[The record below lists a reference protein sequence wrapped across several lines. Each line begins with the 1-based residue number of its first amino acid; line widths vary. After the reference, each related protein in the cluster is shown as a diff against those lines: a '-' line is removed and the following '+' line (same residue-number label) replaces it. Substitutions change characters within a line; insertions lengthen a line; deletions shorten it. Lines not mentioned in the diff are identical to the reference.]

1 MISVNDLL
9 IFMAV
14 FIGSCLVATIGVLM
28 IIALVNFIKM
38 TKKFNKLIDDNTEHV
53 NKTLKQ
59 LPALAENLDKAS
71 ISIKVNADKVGSSF
85 GSIEGIFTGTPATG
99 DESNT
104 LLTIVSIAES
114 VLKVILGFFA
124 KKENE

>member
-1 MISVNDLL
+1 MISINDLL
-9 IFMAV
+9 IFLAV
-14 FIGSCLVATIGVLM
+14 FIGSCLVAAIGVLL

-38 TKKFNKLIDDNTEHV
+38 TKKLSKLIDDNTEHV

-59 LPALAENLDKAS
+59 LPGLAENLDKAS

-85 GSIEGIFTGTPATG
+85 GAIEGVFTGTSTG
-99 DESNT
+99 EDSNT

-114 VLKVILGFFA
+114 VLKVIMSFFA
-124 KKENE
+124 KKEKE

>member
-9 IFMAV
+9 VFLGV
-14 FIGSCLVATIGVLM
+14 FIGCCLVAAISVLL

-38 TKKFNKLIDDNTEHV
+38 TRKFNKLIDDNTEHV

-59 LPALAENLDKAS
+59 LPGLTENLDKAS
-71 ISIKVNADKVGSSF
+71 ISLKDNADKVGASF
-85 GSIEGIFTGTPATG
+85 GSIEGVFTGTPTG
-99 DESNT
+99 GDDSNT

-114 VLKVILGFFA
+114 ILKAIIGFFA
-124 KKENE
+124 KKDKD